1 MKGLVGWEGA
11 VIRRVR
17 AVAKVSRTPGWQDLG
32 LVGGGLAGTFRGR
45 RVGIVVGDAQRGAV
59 DAEGDAVMLQAIK
72 QRIDEGL
79 ALEQLVPVRVV
90 EVLCTVRSYADKAI

>member
-1 MKGLVGWEGA
+1 
-11 VIRRVR
+11 
-17 AVAKVSRTPGWQDLG
+17 
-32 LVGGGLAGTFRGR
+32 
-45 RVGIVVGDAQRGAV
+45 
-59 DAEGDAVMLQAIK
+59 MLQAIK